1 MDPQHSIQAI
11 FYYEPAIQTGQAEPV
26 EPVEL
31 VGLVKL
37 VGPVGL
43 AGPQ

>member
-1 MDPQHSIQAI
+1 MAPQHSIQPT
-11 FYYEPAIQTGQAEPV
+11 FYYEPAIQTGQAGPV

-31 VGLVKL
+31 VEL